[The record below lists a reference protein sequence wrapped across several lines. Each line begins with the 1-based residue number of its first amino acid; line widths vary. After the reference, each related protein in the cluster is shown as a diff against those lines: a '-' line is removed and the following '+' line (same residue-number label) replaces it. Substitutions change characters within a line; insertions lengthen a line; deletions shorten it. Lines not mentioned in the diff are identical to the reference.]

1 MENNC
6 SNNLKRAALRTP
18 GWLSIKLFDFSSG
31 HDLTVQEFESAL
43 GELEPGFRVSQTL
56 SVCLSL
62 PPSLSLSV
70 PRGILSLALSPP
82 SLTCTLPLSLSL
94 SQKIKINIT
103 KIKRAALSHS
113 APAKYSH
120 VGKAR
125 SPGLLEKAEN
135 II

>member
-18 GWLSIKLFDFSSG
+18 GWPSIKLFDFSSG

-43 GELEPGFRVSQTL
+43 GELEPGFRVSQTH
-56 SVCLSL
+56 S
-62 PPSLSLSV
+62 
-70 PRGILSLALSPP
+70 
-82 SLTCTLPLSLSL
+82 LSLSL
-94 SQKIKINIT
+94 SLSLSPSWDSVSRSVSTLTHLHSLSLSQTIKINIT